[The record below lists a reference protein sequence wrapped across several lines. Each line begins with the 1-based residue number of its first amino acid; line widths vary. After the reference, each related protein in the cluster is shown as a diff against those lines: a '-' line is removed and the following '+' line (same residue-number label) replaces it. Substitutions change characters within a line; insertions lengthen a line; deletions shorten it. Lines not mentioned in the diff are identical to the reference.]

1 MGESDSGE
9 KKRKKIINDTVVGM
23 AQDSLIQKNGEAASQ
38 IIQAYKGVR
47 FDSSGNKEVF
57 YGRNLKKISSYKVDA
72 NNPQS
77 SYKQQAG
84 FSAELVKEA
93 RDNKEAILNGSRNR
107 TRTTDGLGDTN
118 NTQYDHKVVDGNKN
132 VISGSGS
139 QMKFYGI
146 DAKGRVKVIEEMVND
161 KSWNRYSVIDIPK
174 DQYQDAIDYA
184 DKKANELREKAT
196 NLRNKGNLEKAK
208 RLEDKADKYEQSKG
222 RLRKSNVSSDD
233 AMEARVNPEKFV
245 AKEVLKD
252 SHNAGVK
259 ASKGAFIISGS
270 ISTAQNL
277 YSVFIE
283 NKPIDEAVE
292 DVLKTTGSSAVMAYG
307 VGATGTAIKATMHS
321 SNSELVRRIGTTNA
335 PAMITTG
342 IVEVSKSLIKYGKG
356 EIDELKLL
364 QELGEKGTGMV
375 ASGFGSAVGASIGSA
390 VGATIG
396 SVIPVVGTM
405 AGGVVGGFI
414 GSFIGS
420 LIGYSSASMLY
431 HGALDALQGAK
442 IAAER
447 RKVIE
452 EISEEAVKQMNHYK
466 IILHEYTRAKH
477 SEREKQYM
485 MLFSELENSITN
497 NDINKYINCMDGFG
511 KAFGVD
517 LKLNSMK
524 EIDEFMNDK
533 DTVFVL

>member
-1 MGESDSGE
+1 MGESSSEE
-9 KKRKKIINDTVVGM
+9 KKRKKIINSTVVGM
-23 AQDSLIQKNGEAASQ
+23 AQDSLIQKHGEAASQ
-38 IIQAYKGVR
+38 IMQAYKGIRV
-47 FDSSGNKEVF
+47 DSSGNKEAF
-57 YGRNLKKISSYKVDA
+57 YGRNLKKISSYKVDT
-72 NNPQS
+72 NNPEA

-93 RDNKEAILNGSRNR
+93 RNNKEAILNGSKNR

-118 NTQYDHKVVDGNKN
+118 NTQYDHKIVDEHGN

-146 DAKGRVKVIEEMVND
+146 DAKGRVKVIEKMVND
-161 KSWNRYSVIDIPK
+161 ESWDRYDCIIDIPK
-174 DQYQDAIDYA
+174 DQYQTAIDYA
-184 DKKANELREKAT
+184 DKKANELRKQAA
-196 NLRNKGNLEKAK
+196 NLRGKGNLKKAEQ
-208 RLEDKADKYEQSKG
+208 LEAKADKYEQSKG
-222 RLRKSNVSSDD
+222 RLRKSNVSSDE
-233 AMEARVNPEKFV
+233 AMEARINPEKFV
-245 AKEVLKD
+245 AKEVLED
-252 SHNAGVK
+252 SHNAGIK
-259 ASKGAFIISGS
+259 AAKGAFIISGS

-277 YSVFIE
+277 YSVIAE

-292 DVLKTTGSSAVMAYG
+292 DVLKTTGGSAAMAYG
-307 VGATGTAIKATMHS
+307 VGATGTAIKSVMHS
-321 SNSELVRRIGTTNA
+321 SNNELVRRVGTTNA
-335 PAMITTG
+335 PAMIATG
-342 IVEVSKSLIKYGKG
+342 IVEVSKSLVKYGKG
-356 EIDELKLL
+356 EIDELELL

-375 ASGFGSAVGASIGSA
+375 ASGFGSAVGAT
-390 VGATIG
+390 VGAAIG

-414 GSFIGS
+414 GSM
-420 LIGYSSASMLY
+420 IGYSSASMLY
-431 HGALDALQGAK
+431 HGALDALQSAK

-447 RKVIE
+447 RKIIE
-452 EISEEAVKQMNHYK
+452 ELCEEAINQMNHYK
-466 IILHEYTRAKH
+466 IVLHEYTRAKH
-477 SEREKQYM
+477 SEREQQYM

-517 LKLNSMK
+517 LKLNTME